1 MKSNLSAWNYVKN
14 NRKNV
19 ATMVVA
25 LALSFAAIYIV
36 HMLLMTSVESFK
48 PMALKQPKKIG
59 FFDLSRATL
68 DKAAVPGAE
77 NGTAEEKLEA
87 IVSALRQTDGIDSV
101 IRTQVIRTYY
111 QAVVGSLSMKLP
123 LYDAED
129 IPQFLE
135 HVGAKLTDGRMP
147 EEDGEL
153 LIDEVI
159 LKNTKAKIGDW
170 YQPDRYG
177 EVFRIVGAIKSEGMY
192 CVGTPKG
199 FVNNGWY
206 HVVLYDADHSD
217 LESLLGQYG
226 IKTGAE
232 DEIDDEVFNRTFYQ
246 KDCVELIE
254 NVVKAISAIVMFFLG
269 VTMLIAYVSF
279 LRNRVNE
286 YCLYASIGYG
296 RFEVYGMMMREM
308 LLIFVSGLVFGI
320 LIAIPTCLVF
330 RMTIIDPRGM
340 ICRLFYP
347 DKMLQ
352 ISGLMLFILGII
364 QVPLL
369 LCIRGIKT
377 IDKLE
382 D

>member
-48 PMALKQPKKIG
+48 PMALTQPKKMG
-59 FFDLSRATL
+59 FFDLSKATL
-68 DKAAVPGAE
+68 DSAAVPGAE
-77 NGTAEEKLEA
+77 YGTPEEKLDALVE
-87 IVSALRQTDGIDSV
+87 ALRQTEGIDSV
-101 IRTQVIRTYY
+101 ILTQTLRTDYR
-111 QAVVGSLSMKLP
+111 AVVGSLSMKVP
-123 LYDAED
+123 LYEPDD
-129 IPQFLE
+129 IPAFLS

-147 EEDGEL
+147 EADGEI

-159 LKNTKAKIGDW
+159 LKNMKVQIGDW
-170 YQPDRYG
+170 YLPKQYG
-177 EVFRIVGAIKSEGMY
+177 EVFRIVGTIKSDGMY
-192 CVGTPKG
+192 CVGVPKG

-217 LESLLGQYG
+217 LETLLGKYG
-226 IKTGAE
+226 IRLGAE
-232 DEIDDEVFNRTFYQ
+232 DAIDDAVTNEKFYER
-246 KDCVELIE
+246 DCVKLIE
-254 NVVKAISAIVMFFLG
+254 DVVKAISAIVMFFLG

-286 YCLYASIGYG
+286 YCLYASIGYS

-308 LLIFVSGLVFGI
+308 LLIFLSGLVLGI
-320 LIAIPTCLVF
+320 LTAIPACLVF
-330 RMTIIDPRGM
+330 RMTIINPRGM
-340 ICRLFYP
+340 IARMIYP
-347 DKMLQ
+347 DKMLE
-352 ISGLMLFILGII
+352 IGGLMLFIFGII
-364 QVPLL
+364 QIPILF
-369 LCIRGIKT
+369 CIRGIKT
-377 IDKLE
+377 IDMLE

>member
-19 ATMVVA
+19 ATMVVG

-48 PMALKQPKKIG
+48 PMALTQPKKMG
-59 FFDLSRATL
+59 FFDLSRTTL
-68 DKAAVPGAE
+68 DAAAVPGAE

-111 QAVVGSLSMKLP
+111 QAVVGSLSMKFP

-147 EEDGEL
+147 KEDGEL

-159 LKNTKAKIGDW
+159 LKNTKARIGDW

-217 LESLLGQYG
+217 LKSLLGQYG

-286 YCLYASIGYG
+286 YCLYASIGYS

-364 QVPLL
+364 QIPLL

>member
-48 PMALKQPKKIG
+48 PMAITQPKKMG
-59 FFDLSRATL
+59 FFDLSKATL

-111 QAVVGSLSMKLP
+111 QAVVGSLSMKFP

-286 YCLYASIGYG
+286 YCLYASIGYS

-320 LIAIPTCLVF
+320 LIAIPACLVF

-352 ISGLMLFILGII
+352 ISGLMLFIFGII
-364 QVPLL
+364 QIPILF
-369 LCIRGIKT
+369 CIRGIKT

>member
-286 YCLYASIGYG
+286 YCLYASIGYS

-308 LLIFVSGLVFGI
+308 LLIFVSGLVFGV

-364 QVPLL
+364 QIPLL